1 MKTTLDIRAMA
12 ILVVLCVSW
21 GFNQVAVK
29 LSLVAIPPVLQMG
42 GRSLIAGVLV
52 CLWCWLGRRRLFA
65 ADGTLLP
72 GLAAGL
78 LFGVEFL
85 LLYWGLSYTTAARG
99 VVLLYLAP
107 FVVALGAHL
116 LLGERLTAAKLS
128 GLACAFGGVVLAL
141 SDGFSSPSPSAV
153 VGDLMCVGAAVL
165 WGLTTILIKASPLA
179 AAPAEKTLLYQLA
192 VSAVLGLAVA
202 ALIGEKPV
210 TEALPAALPAFLF
223 QAVWVAGVS
232 YLLWFALVRDYPASL
247 LSSFTF
253 LTPLSGVAFGALVLG
268 EPLTPRLGAA
278 LVLVGLGIYVV
289 NRPRRRPLAPAAM

>member
-1 MKTTLDIRAMA
+1 MA
-12 ILVVLCVSW
+12 TLVVLCASW

-29 LSLVAIPPVLQMG
+29 LALAAIPPVLQMG
-42 GRSLIAGVLV
+42 GRSLIAAILV
-52 CLWCWLGRRRLFA
+52 YLWCRLRNRRLFA
-65 ADGTLLP
+65 ADRTLLP

-107 FVVALGAHL
+107 FVVALGAHF
-116 LLGERLTAAKLS
+116 LLGERLTAVKLA

-141 SDGFSSPSPSAV
+141 SDGFASASSRAIL
-153 VGDLMCVGAAVL
+153 GDLMCVAAAVL

-210 TEALPAALPAFLF
+210 PEALPGALPAFLF
-223 QAVWVAGVS
+223 QAVWVAGIS
-232 YLLWFALVRDYPASL
+232 YLLWFVLVRDYPASL

-253 LTPLSGVAFGALVLG
+253 LTPLFGVALGGLVLG
-268 EPLTPRLGAA
+268 EPLTARLGAA
-278 LVLVGLGIYVV
+278 LALVALGIFVV
-289 NRPRRRPLAPAAM
+289 NRPRRALGPAGL